1 MSYLGKEIVW
11 EGKCPRGDVQH
22 SSSVVRLSLSQTSNA
37 LETGPGRA
45 DMLHL
50 VVLAIHCVQSHL
62 STSLVSRSIG
72 YNDARQFVD
81 VERTVSAC
89 AVDEMQPGV
98 CDEVKSLNKERC
110 RRVSSQ
116 QSFVHAACI
125 VNPVLPI
132 IDTIIFSSSLI
143 TM

>member
-1 MSYLGKEIVW
+1 
-11 EGKCPRGDVQH
+11 
-22 SSSVVRLSLSQTSNA
+22 
-37 LETGPGRA
+37 
-45 DMLHL
+45 MLHL

-132 IDTIIFSSSLI
+132 IDTIIFSRHHYIFFIFNHHVNDSCYYINYILLQETAI
-143 TM
+143 TD